1 MNRKRVVMLIITC
14 ITLSAEA
21 NSSTL
26 SQLLSAYCVPTDASK
41 CIGKERA
48 TFTGT
53 SATTDAISKNY
64 CQCGAC
70 NMYYDKSSRSCKEC
84 PTGTYVNDRISTE
97 CISPSCGLGHYS
109 EVEVGKNECPK
120 GYYKETFSSCK

>member
-1 MNRKRVVMLIITC
+1 MNKRVIMVLIIAC
-14 ITLSAEA
+14 IAITRES

-41 CIGKERA
+41 CSGKERA

-64 CQCGAC
+64 CECSED
-70 NMYYDKSSRSCKEC
+70 NMYYDKEERRCKNCLDYEFTSSNRETKCSPIYCKYTGDYPIKVEEC
-84 PTGTYVNDRISTE
+84 PA
-97 CISPSCGLGHYS
+97 
-109 EVEVGKNECPK
+109 
-120 GYYKETFSSCK
+120 GYEKIEYLEYIK